1 MKSFK
6 ITTAAGTIYKVTP
19 MKDQP
24 SAYEIS
30 LGDESTLFFLGST
43 GTWSTGDFAPP
54 FADFNV
60 PEIGKLI
67 EFELKAQNA

>member
-1 MKSFK
+1 MKTFT
-6 ITTAAGTIYKVTP
+6 ITTATGTQYNVSP

-30 LGDESTLFFLGST
+30 LGEDSTLFFLGST

-54 FADFNV
+54 FADLDIT
-60 PEIGKLI
+60 EIGKLI
-67 EFELKAQNA
+67 EFELKA